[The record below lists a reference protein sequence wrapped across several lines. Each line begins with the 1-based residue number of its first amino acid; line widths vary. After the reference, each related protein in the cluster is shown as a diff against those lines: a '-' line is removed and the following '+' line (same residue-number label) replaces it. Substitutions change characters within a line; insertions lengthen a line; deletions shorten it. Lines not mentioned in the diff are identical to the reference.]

1 MKKLLVRICI
11 VLIPYL
17 FNSIKS
23 SFIKSNIG
31 QEKLDRNISKQK
43 FKKSK
48 KSKLESKNMVAKSY
62 GISN

>member
-11 VLIPYL
+11 VLIPNL
-17 FNSIKS
+17 FNFIKLR
-23 SFIKSNIG
+23 FRKSNIG
-31 QEKLDRNISKQK
+31 QEKFDRNISKQK

-48 KSKLESKNMVAKSY
+48 KSKPEIISMVAKSY